1 MDEALERE
9 VLGACLDQAPERRR
23 IREAFKNVQLSIDHC
38 LFKVNRYPYFAY
50 LLRTQIKMPF
60 FFLVF
65 QKCCSFFL
73 SVLRTYL
80 VTCQNRMG

>member
-38 LFKVNRYPYFAY
+38 LFKVNRSPLF
-50 LLRTQIKMPF
+50 
-60 FFLVF
+60 
-65 QKCCSFFL
+65 CL
-73 SVLRTYL
+73 SA
-80 VTCQNRMG
+80 

>member
-50 LLRTQIKMPF
+50 LLRIQIKMPF
-60 FFLVF
+60 FFW
-65 QKCCSFFL
+65 CSRNAVRSFYRFF
-73 SVLRTYL
+73 VRT
-80 VTCQNRMG
+80 